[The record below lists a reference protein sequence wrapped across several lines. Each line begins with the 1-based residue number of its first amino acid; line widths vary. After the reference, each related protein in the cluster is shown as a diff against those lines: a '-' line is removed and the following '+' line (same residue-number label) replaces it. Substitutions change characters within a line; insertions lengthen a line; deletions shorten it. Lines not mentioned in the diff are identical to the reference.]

1 MTTTDNG
8 TRYLIHKVG
17 TRRIN
22 LRGTEMRMTA
32 PAPLWWSSS
41 RAEWVAQGYDV
52 LTGMERDQITLPDNG
67 EWVQILV
74 EIPGEHLT
82 SSRLA

>member
-8 TRYLIHKVG
+8 TRYLIHKIG

-22 LRGTEMRMTA
+22 LRGTGMRMTA

-41 RAEWVAQGYDV
+41 RAEWVATGYDV
-52 LTGMERDQITLPDNG
+52 LTVSERDKTTLPDNG

-74 EIPGEHLT
+74 GIPGEHLT